1 MNKYKGINSLSKNM
15 EEQYKINESNGYAH
29 LMKMI
34 GMGDFSSAKTEE
46 SFIICKGNKRLYI
59 TFDTSITYHTYS
71 DPGKITGKNIEFES
85 TFLLLKKD
93 EEEIIEFIKNGLKC
107 IKNKYNKRLIEQ
119 VGLDPD
125 DHESIREKIEI
136 FLDFDV

>member
-46 SFIICKGNKRLYI
+46 GFIIRKGNKSLDI

-71 DPGKITGKNIEFES
+71 DPGQITGKNIKFES
-85 TFLLLKKD
+85 TFPLLKKD

>member
-1 MNKYKGINSLSKNM
+1 M
-15 EEQYKINESNGYAH
+15 EESYIINESNGYAH

-46 SFIICKGNKRLYI
+46 RFIIRKGNKSLDI

-71 DPGKITGKNIEFES
+71 DPGQITGKNIKFES
-85 TFLLLKKD
+85 TFLLLKKY

-125 DHESIREKIEI
+125 DHESIREKIFL